1 MEYLVTDIGG
11 GADIYM
17 ESAFLYRAATVVDKR
32 LSVNRRRNSRDYD
45 WRFMYILKEKAD
57 LSQA

>member
-1 MEYLVTDIGG
+1 MTDIGG

-17 ESAFLYRAATVVDKR
+17 ESAILYRATTVVDKR
-32 LSVNRRRNSRDYD
+32 LSVNRRHNSRDYD
-45 WRFMYILKEKAD
+45 WRFMYILKKKAD